1 MLRAENAEVVIHP
14 DDRKY
19 GALLV
24 GSQGSGKCVG
34 PDDMVLLGGR
44 LIRAEDAW
52 ARYST
57 SASFDGEGWWT
68 EPLEQPKTCALDD
81 LGRIVTSPVV
91 RLYRQRVTEPLR
103 RVRLSD
109 GSELTMTRR
118 HRLRGADGWTNE
130 LDEGTVVC
138 VPQRLDWP
146 GVQTDLELVE
156 LLSWQIAEGCETG
169 GGRLGPRGSSS
180 VAITQADTSVLEHLR
195 ELVLSIGAR
204 YGLNVNHPPIDCSHG
219 VPTLSVRSAEW
230 RDFLV
235 ARGYRW
241 GRLSRE
247 KAVPDF
253 ILQGDREAARVCL
266 RAFADA
272 EGSVLAQQR
281 TVEITTASRVLGEQ
295 LRLLLRR
302 FGILASFRLK
312 RACATNG
319 HRISRDYRRL
329 RISGDSLRAFLAEI
343 GFGYEHKQVRL
354 RDMLAGLRRNS
365 NREGIYTQDVL
376 TELKDSGVP
385 FSWISPRSWNYLHCQ
400 RAAPAIAQEMA
411 VNLRRVADRL
421 DAGMYVTAGSR
432 GIAGSSAR
440 TVTLRQLDTAILRD
454 YAARLERRIRQN
466 VFYLTIERIEEV
478 EYNGWVYD
486 FEVPEHRNYVVG
498 GMLAHNTAALA
509 TFYANDAESRDT
521 APIVID
527 PKSELSHICLRSTPP
542 DCEKRVWFLDLGR
555 PAFGMNPLRLA
566 GDRPLPVEAGAVAAN
581 IVAALLDINENQI
594 FMSSRRYLYH
604 AVIGA
609 IALGHRQQRRAKFE
623 DVYNLLLPTKKD
635 FREAVAE
642 ACADQPD
649 LDQTAEFYR
658 YELPH
663 ELNLAGSATAQRL
676 DAPRN
681 KISLLLQVPSLRRFF
696 NHPTDIPLR
705 EIIEARDILIVDAN
719 MGLLGEDNSKACMVF
734 LLRMLHTQMQRQV
747 HLPESERPRVPLLV
761 DEAHYIA
768 GVENV
773 VDQIATHRRAGL
785 EPAFGLQYFAQLGSG
800 SQHEQKIR
808 KGVINLLQSR
818 FLFRMGDA
826 QDAEEATRIAMAV
839 YSTMIRDDPDS
850 RARLRVTP
858 EQALNFPNHYCLA
871 SWIANGSRIPS
882 FMGQT
887 YPLPLGGDEWANRH
901 LNAQAKRVAPYPEQL
916 ESTLDARAESDSDNG
931 SARGAPAERE
941 YIAVPYEEKDE
952 AKRLGARWDP
962 GTHSWYIP
970 DGVGAEPF
978 ARWRSP
984 KGPPPESGEARNGSG
999 DLDSARPETRGVANG
1014 VRPSDDRA
1022 AGGRRREVKVDYEA
1036 PPAPPNLADS
1046 PVRRVV
1052 GRRIPGPPPDQHD
1065 QPAPDSLRELAYLD
1079 RINEIGP
1086 ADQLD
1091 GAANLPRL
1099 YDEDY
1104 AILSLL
1110 DRAGL
1115 APRTLIGRAVFPT
1128 RTSHATSHRLTKLY
1142 RHGLI
1147 AQHAT
1152 GLREHKRTDGKAPLL
1167 YSLTRRGLEV
1177 AQGRTP
1183 APAISPKRE
1192 WRAIEQRNAGRLG
1205 HDLHA
1210 LAWAIALHRTV
1221 GPIATDHWRTPRYAT
1236 GRYPVPQTGSAR
1248 DRHPIS
1254 LGEIPV
1260 PDGQAI
1266 IDVELKRFTEVKP
1279 DVSLELRVDTLKLT
1293 FDLLVEL
1300 DLTARPSYNRE
1311 KFLAYD
1317 AFLCGWSLAHPRY
1330 RALGTRPIVVFVCP
1344 DAHAALACA
1353 READATFTGRIGM
1366 MGTPAEHWYYPGRD
1380 HVLFAVEADIHR
1392 ADLSALAL
1400 PPQPPPLREQL
1411 SGQRDLGLARAALL
1425 PHNLAER

>member
-1 MLRAENAEVVIHP
+1 VSDEGHAPRPEDLFPMLRAENAEVVIHP

-19 GALLV
+19 GALLI
-24 GSQGSGKCVG
+24 GGQGWGK
-34 PDDMVLLGGR
+34 
-44 LIRAEDAW
+44 
-52 ARYST
+52 T
-57 SASFDGEGWWT
+57 SA
-68 EPLEQPKTCALDD
+68 L
-81 LGRIVTSPVV
+81 
-91 RLYRQRVTEPLR
+91 
-103 RVRLSD
+103 
-109 GSELTMTRR
+109 
-118 HRLRGADGWTNE
+118 
-130 LDEGTVVC
+130 
-138 VPQRLDWP
+138 
-146 GVQTDLELVE
+146 
-156 LLSWQIAEGCETG
+156 
-169 GGRLGPRGSSS
+169 
-180 VAITQADTSVLEHLR
+180 
-195 ELVLSIGAR
+195 
-204 YGLNVNHPPIDCSHG
+204 
-219 VPTLSVRSAEW
+219 
-230 RDFLV
+230 
-235 ARGYRW
+235 
-241 GRLSRE
+241 
-247 KAVPDF
+247 AV
-253 ILQGDREAARVCL
+253 
-266 RAFADA
+266 
-272 EGSVLAQQR
+272 
-281 TVEITTASRVLGEQ
+281 
-295 LRLLLRR
+295 
-302 FGILASFRLK
+302 
-312 RACATNG
+312 
-319 HRISRDYRRL
+319 
-329 RISGDSLRAFLAEI
+329 
-343 GFGYEHKQVRL
+343 
-354 RDMLAGLRRNS
+354 
-365 NREGIYTQDVL
+365 
-376 TELKDSGVP
+376 
-385 FSWISPRSWNYLHCQ
+385 
-400 RAAPAIAQEMA
+400 
-411 VNLRRVADRL
+411 
-421 DAGMYVTAGSR
+421 
-432 GIAGSSAR
+432 
-440 TVTLRQLDTAILRD
+440 
-454 YAARLERRIRQN
+454 
-466 VFYLTIERIEEV
+466 
-478 EYNGWVYD
+478 
-486 FEVPEHRNYVVG
+486 
-498 GMLAHNTAALA
+498 
-509 TFYANDAESRDT
+509 FYANDALSSDA

-527 PKSELSHICLRSTPP
+527 PKSELSHICLKVTPP

-566 GDRPLPVEAGAVAAN
+566 GDRPLPVEAGAIAAN

-658 YELPH
+658 YELPQ

-747 HLPESERPRVPLLV
+747 HLPERERPRVPLLV

-808 KGVINLLQSR
+808 KGVLNLLQSR

-887 YPLPLGGDEWANRH
+887 YPLPPDGAEWANHH
-901 LNAQAKRVAPYPEQL
+901 LKAQASRVAPYPEQL
-916 ESTLDARAESDSDNG
+916 ESTLDARAADAESDSDDG
-931 SARGAPAERE
+931 SARGASSERE
-941 YIAVPYEEKDE
+941 YIVVPYEEKDD
-952 AKRLGARWDP
+952 AKRLDARWDP
-962 GTHSWYIP
+962 DAHSWYIP
-970 DGVGAEPF
+970 KGVDAQPF
-978 ARWRSP
+978 ARWRSL
-984 KGPPPESGEARNGSG
+984 KGAPDTDGARNGSA
-999 DLDSARPETRGVANG
+999 DVDSAEPNPSGMENG
-1014 VRPSDDRA
+1014 VRSSDDRV
-1022 AGGRRREVKVDYEA
+1022 AGGRRREVRVDYEA
-1036 PPAPPNLADS
+1036 PPGPPNLADS

-1052 GRRIPGPPPDQHD
+1052 GRRAPGPPPGAHD
-1065 QPAPDSLRELAYLD
+1065 QTAPDSLRELAYLD

-1086 ADQLD
+1086 ADQLN

-1128 RTSHATSHRLTKLY
+1128 RSSNATSHRLTKLY

-1152 GLREHKRTDGKAPLL
+1152 GLREHRRSDGKPPLL

-1210 LAWAIALHRTV
+1210 LAWAIALHHTV
-1221 GPIATDHWRTPRYAT
+1221 GGIATDHWRTPRYAT
-1236 GRYPVPQTGSAR
+1236 GRYPVPQAGSGR
-1248 DRHPIS
+1248 DRHPITVN
-1254 LGEIPV
+1254 EIPTSNRQ
-1260 PDGQAI
+1260 GI
-1266 IDVELKRFTEVKP
+1266 IDLELKTFTEVKP
-1279 DVSLELRVDTLKLT
+1279 DVSLELRIDALKLT

-1300 DLTARPSYNRE
+1300 DLTARPSYNRD

-1317 AFLCGWSLAHPRY
+1317 AFLCGWSLAHARY
-1330 RALGTRPIVVFVCP
+1330 KAQGTRPVVVFVCP
-1344 DAHAALACA
+1344 DTHAALACA
-1353 READATFTGRIGM
+1353 READSTFTGRIGV

-1380 HVLFAVEADIHR
+1380 HVLFAVEADVHR
-1392 ADLSALAL
+1392 GDLSGLAL
-1400 PPQPPPLREQL
+1400 PPQPPSLREQL
-1411 SGQRDLGLARAALL
+1411 TGQRELSLDRAALL
-1425 PHNLAER
+1425 PHKLAGR